1 MVKTIIN
8 RGFKSVICFG
18 FLQELSSLTIRY
30 MTNLWT
36 RVYRVVQFEYY
47 SHYPWA
53 YMRDEL
59 LLLELSLSRGFVTTA
74 VKIFRNYLNEWK
86 RENRTSER
94 TSENRSGQ
102 KCRCPETVKEVYI
115 CEQYLQ
121 TSGTNTRLKCPVH
134 VLEFGQNSENSEG
147 TKDEEFNFA
156 DYPVSATLP

>member
-1 MVKTIIN
+1 MIN

-36 RVYRVVQFEYY
+36 LVYRVVQFEYY
-47 SHYPWA
+47 SHHPWA

-59 LLLELSLSRGFVTTA
+59 LLLEFSLSRGFVTTA

-102 KCRCPETVKEVYI
+102 KCRCPETVILSLHECVW
-115 CEQYLQ
+115 
-121 TSGTNTRLKCPVH
+121 
-134 VLEFGQNSENSEG
+134 ENKYEISTY
-147 TKDEEFNFA
+147 TKRSKKHPGSLHMW
-156 DYPVSATLP
+156 PVSPNFWHKH